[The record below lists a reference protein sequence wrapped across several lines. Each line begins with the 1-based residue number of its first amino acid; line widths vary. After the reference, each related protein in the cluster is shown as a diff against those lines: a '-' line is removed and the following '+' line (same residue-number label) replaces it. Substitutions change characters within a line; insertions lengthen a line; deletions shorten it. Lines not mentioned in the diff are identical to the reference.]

1 MKNIPIFTASSGMA
15 SLILREIPYSGRAY
29 VMVRAVWRG
38 ETAALLA
45 ECGQFCR
52 AAGAE
57 TVFASQE
64 LEPLPARHAYD
75 LLELRCQR
83 ADLPAPDRSLELEPL
98 TAENA
103 AAYLEIYNRCF
114 RDLPGAAAYDRAD
127 MQRLLGKNLAFLT
140 KTAGQYAAVAEL
152 TPGGLAGVAVLPE
165 CRGRGLGRNL
175 TLAAL
180 RRLDAPEL
188 TLKTASTN
196 VTALQLYRNLGFGR
210 DRVTSRWW
218 QLD

>member
-1 MKNIPIFTASSGMA
+1 MPT
-15 SLILREIPYSGRAY
+15 
-29 VMVRAVWRG
+29 
-38 ETAALLA
+38 
-45 ECGQFCR
+45 
-52 AAGAE
+52 
-57 TVFASQE
+57 
-64 LEPLPARHAYD
+64 RHAYD
-75 LLELRCQR
+75 MLELRCQR
-83 ADLPAPDRSLELEPL
+83 ADLPAPDRALDLEPL

-152 TPGGLAGVAVLPE
+152 APGGLAGVAVLPE
-165 CRGRGLGRNL
+165 FRGRGLGRDL

-180 RRLDAPEL
+180 RRLDAREL

-210 DRVTSRWW
+210 DRVISRWW

>member
-1 MKNIPIFTASSGMA
+1 MKNIPIFTASNGLA

-38 ETAALLA
+38 ETAALLE

-57 TVFASQE
+57 TVFASDG

-75 LLELRCQR
+75 MVELRCRR
-83 ADLPAPDRSLELEPL
+83 ADLPVPDRVLPLEPL
-98 TAENA
+98 TADNA

-114 RDLPGAAAYDRAD
+114 RDLPGARAYDQTDIR
-127 MQRLLGKNLAFLT
+127 RLLGKNLAFLVRWQ
-140 KTAGQYAAVAEL
+140 GNYAAVAEL
-152 TPGGLAGVAVLPE
+152 AEGGLAGAGVLPE
-165 CRGRGLGRNL
+165 FRGQGLGRELVL
-175 TLAAL
+175 TVLH
-180 RRLDAPEL
+180 RLETPEV

-196 VTALQLYRNLGFGR
+196 AAALSLYRRLGFGQTQI
-210 DRVTSRWW
+210 TSRWW